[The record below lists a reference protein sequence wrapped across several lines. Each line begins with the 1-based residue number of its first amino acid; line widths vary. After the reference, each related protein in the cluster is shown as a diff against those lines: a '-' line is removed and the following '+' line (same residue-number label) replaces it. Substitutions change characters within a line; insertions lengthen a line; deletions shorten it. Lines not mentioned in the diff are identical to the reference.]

1 MNQSR
6 PIVFWDKRLSTP
18 AVTRTLLDAGASRAK
33 HAAVVDKMAAPKSSR
48 THLIGWPGWCPK
60 KSSPQLRAGR

>member
-18 AVTRTLLDAGASRAK
+18 AGTRTLLDAGASHAR
-33 HAAVVDKMAAPKSSR
+33 HAAAVDKMAAAKILQDAPDR
-48 THLIGWPGWCPK
+48 LARLVPEEE
-60 KSSPQLRAGR
+60 

>member
-18 AVTRTLLDAGASRAK
+18 AVTRTLLDAGASRAR
-33 HAAVVDKMAAPKSSR
+33 HAAVVDKMAA
-48 THLIGWPGWCPK
+48 
-60 KSSPQLRAGR
+60 A